1 MIILGLDPGTTR
13 AKVARI
19 DESGR
24 PQIVLNRRG
33 DYYTPSAVFFEDGR
47 KPIVGVEALAEG
59 ALQPQHVHTCFKR
72 ALGSPDPLYT
82 DADGKPYTATDL
94 QAILIESLREDAE
107 HRFNA
112 QIDAAVIAVPANFKD
127 HQKQATLDAAEA
139 ASVEVL
145 QLIHEPT
152 AAGIAYTLEKQKDQ
166 RFLVY
171 DLGGGTFDV
180 SVLETAG
187 GTINVLNTA
196 GRERLGGEDF
206 NLRIEQRVIE
216 QFAKEHGYTPTADD
230 DPLFLQELAE
240 KAEQAK
246 LALSEKNKTRLVVG
260 CRGLQTIFEITRKDF
275 EAWTSDLRAQTLEC
289 CKEAVDEIGLGW
301 SDLHSIILVGGS
313 VRMPAIQSELA
324 DLTKIVPH
332 CDIEPDRAVVY
343 GAAIQCAMSLASQ
356 GKTLM
361 VGGRAIPTPD
371 AFVREVT
378 AHGVGC
384 CVAAKDGQL
393 TNAIILSKGTPIPA
407 AKTDRFALQYEEQT
421 EARIEVLQGEEG
433 QPRDECLV
441 IGEIVLSNLPPE
453 RKRTKRIEVTYSID
467 KNGMIRATGKD
478 LVGGEAVEINIDYSQ
493 GKTLQSPSSDRSAA

>member
-1 MIILGLDPGTTR
+1 M
-13 AKVARI
+13 
-19 DESGR
+19 
-24 PQIVLNRRG
+24 
-33 DYYTPSAVFFEDGR
+33 
-47 KPIVGVEALAEG
+47 
-59 ALQPQHVHTCFKR
+59 
-72 ALGSPDPLYT
+72 
-82 DADGKPYTATDL
+82 
-94 QAILIESLREDAE
+94 
-107 HRFNA
+107 
-112 QIDAAVIAVPANFKD
+112 
-127 HQKQATLDAAEA
+127 
-139 ASVEVL
+139 
-145 QLIHEPT
+145 
-152 AAGIAYTLEKQKDQ
+152 
-166 RFLVY
+166 
-171 DLGGGTFDV
+171 
-180 SVLETAG
+180 
-187 GTINVLNTA
+187 
-196 GRERLGGEDF
+196 
-206 NLRIEQRVIE
+206 
-216 QFAKEHGYTPTADD
+216 
-230 DPLFLQELAE
+230 QELAE

-356 GKTLM
+356 GKTLL

-433 QPRDECLV
+433 QSRDECLV
-441 IGEIVLSNLPPE
+441 IGEIALSNLPPE

-478 LVGGEAVEINIDYSQ
+478 LVGGEAVEINIDYSR